1 MLPEMECKITTTKR
15 RRRLAAAGVTLV
27 EMLVAIPIAMLLLSL
42 LILFAFYT
50 SRTFA
55 GLLNYADLEG
65 RSRNAVDVMSREI
78 RQTGRLT
85 DFTTN
90 KLTFNDYDSKP
101 LVYAYDPAQR
111 TLTRT
116 KDNVSTV
123 LLKEC
128 DSLNFAIYQRCT
140 TNGTFDQYPTSL
152 QASNCKV
159 VQMSWLC
166 TRKITGAKINS
177 ESMQTAKIVIRNQ

>member
-1 MLPEMECKITTTKR
+1 MECKITYIKPR
-15 RRRLAAAGVTLV
+15 RRQASAGLTLV
-27 EMLVAIPIAMLLLSL
+27 EFLVAIPLGLLVLGMI
-42 LILFAFYT
+42 ILFAFYT

-65 RSRNAVDVMSREI
+65 RSRNAVDLMSQQI
-78 RQTGRLT
+78 RQTSRLT
-85 DFTTN
+85 GYTTN
-90 KLTFNDYDSKP
+90 KLTFSDYDAKT
-101 LVYAYDPAQR
+101 LEFTYDPATR

-166 TRKITGAKINS
+166 TRTIVGAKLNS
-177 ESMQTAKIVIRNQ
+177 ESMQTSKIVIRNQ

>member
-1 MLPEMECKITTTKR
+1 MECKITSIKPR
-15 RRRLAAAGVTLV
+15 CVRASAGLTLV
-27 EMLVAIPIAMLLLSL
+27 ELLVAMPLGILLLGM
-42 LILFAFYT
+42 IVLFAVYT

-55 GLLNYADLEG
+55 GLLNYADLAG
-65 RSRNAVDVMSREI
+65 SSRNAVDLMGKQI
-78 RQTGRLT
+78 RQTGALT
-85 DFTTN
+85 AFTTN
-90 KLTFNDYDSKP
+90 KLTFSDYDAKS
-101 LVYAYDPAQR
+101 LEFAYDPAQR

-123 LLKEC
+123 LLTEC

-159 VQMSWLC
+159 VQITWSC
-166 TRKITGAKINS
+166 TRTIVGAKLNS

>member
-1 MLPEMECKITTTKR
+1 MECKTTSIKPRSR
-15 RRRLAAAGVTLV
+15 RASAGVTLV
-27 EMLVAIPIAMLLLSL
+27 EFLVAIPLGILVLG
-42 LILFAFYT
+42 LIVLFAVYT

-65 RSRNAVDVMSREI
+65 RSRNTVDRMSKEI
-78 RQTGRLT
+78 RQTVRLT
-85 DFTTN
+85 GFTTN
-90 KLTFNDYDSKP
+90 QLTFSDYDAKP
-101 LVYAYDPAQR
+101 LMFAYDPAAR

-128 DSLNFAIYQRCT
+128 DALNFSIYQRCS

-159 VQMSWLC
+159 VQMNWTC
-166 TRKITGAKINS
+166 TRTIVGAKLNS
-177 ESMQTAKIVIRNQ
+177 ETMQTAKIVIRNQ